1 MQRPSLIFF
10 CKYNFIAHKNYLL
23 RVLIFVTAF
32 VIISC
37 SKNEQLNNNIF
48 KYNEYSNISSLDP
61 AFSSTLR
68 NIWPVNQLFNGL
80 VKLDEN
86 LEIIDDLAHRWEIS
100 SDKKTYTFFLKK
112 DIRFH
117 PSKFFNNESDRIVN
131 ADDFVYSLKRLTDPK
146 VASSGSWVLKNVDSI
161 YSVNDSILK
170 IELTKEFK
178 PFLGILSMKYCSV
191 VPREVVEN
199 FGNEF
204 GQNPIGTGPFLF
216 KKWDQNIKLVLRKN
230 DEYFEKDITGK
241 KLPYL
246 DGISI
251 SLIPDKK
258 SEFMELVTGKL
269 DMVSSPDNSIIDQI
283 FDSKGNLQ
291 DRFNDE
297 FKLIKKP
304 YLNTEYI
311 GFNTKEN
318 LETDAKLR
326 LAINHSIDRKKMIK
340 FLRKN
345 LGYAATS
352 GIVPNGLNNSYK
364 EERYNYDPEKAKKLM
379 TEYKNEKNLDKVNI
393 TISTDA
399 QYIDIIEFVQSE
411 LQKIDIYITIDI
423 TPPSIL
429 RQGKA
434 NGKFQAFRASW
445 IADYPSDQ
453 NYFSLFY
460 SKNHTPK
467 GPNYTFFK
475 SDEYDKLYNKTESSE
490 TNSNAM
496 LIGGS
501 MEDLIYQHSPV
512 IPLYY
517 DMSIRILNKRIKGLN
532 NNPINMLDLR
542 KVKKVID

>member
-1 MQRPSLIFF
+1 MLRIFI
-10 CKYNFIAHKNYLL
+10 FIT
-23 RVLIFVTAF
+23 VLS
-32 VIISC
+32 IISC
-37 SKNEQLNNNIF
+37 SNNKQFDNNIF

-68 NIWPVNQLFNGL
+68 NIWPVNQIFNGL

-86 LEIIDDLAHRWEIS
+86 LEIVDDIAHKWEIS
-100 SDKKTYTFFLKK
+100 PDKKTYTFFLKK
-112 DIRFH
+112 GIKFH
-117 PSKFFNNESDRIVN
+117 PSKFFKNESDRVVN

-161 YSVNDSILK
+161 YSVNDSILRIK
-170 IELTKEFK
+170 LIKEFK

-191 VPREVVEN
+191 VPSEIVEN
-199 FGNEF
+199 FGDEF

-230 DEYFEKDITGK
+230 DEYFEKDSTGK

-246 DGISI
+246 EGISI

-258 SEFMELVTGKL
+258 SEFMEFIAGRL
-269 DMVSSPDNSIIDQI
+269 DMVSSPENSIIDQI
-283 FDSKGNLQ
+283 FDAKGNLQ
-291 DRFNDE
+291 DRFSDE

-318 LETDAKLR
+318 LERDAKLR
-326 LAINHSIDRKKMIK
+326 LAINHSIDRQKMIK

-352 GIVPNGLNNSYK
+352 GIVPNGLNNLYK
-364 EERYNYDPEKAKKLM
+364 EERYSYDPSKAKKLM
-379 TEYKNEKNLDKVNI
+379 NEYKNENSLDKVNI

-399 QYIDIIEFVQSE
+399 QYLDIIEFVQSE

-475 SDEYDKLYNKTESSE
+475 SDEFDKLYNQTESDE
-490 TNSNAM
+490 TNSKAM

-501 MEDLIYQHSPV
+501 IEDLIYQHSPV

-517 DMSIRILNKRIKGLN
+517 DMSIRILNKRVIGLN

-542 KVKKVID
+542 KVRKVID

>member
-1 MQRPSLIFF
+1 M
-10 CKYNFIAHKNYLL
+10 L
-23 RVLIFVTAF
+23 RVLMFLTTF
-32 VIISC
+32 SIISC
-37 SKNEQLNNNIF
+37 SKNKQLNNNIF

-68 NIWPVNQLFNGL
+68 NIWPVNQIFNGL

-100 SDKKTYTFFLKK
+100 PDKKTYTFFLKK
-112 DIRFH
+112 DIKFH
-117 PSKFFNNESDRIVN
+117 PSRFFNNESDRIVN

-191 VPREVVEN
+191 VPSEVVEN
-199 FGNEF
+199 FGDEF

-258 SEFMELVTGKL
+258 SEFMELIAGRL
-269 DMVSSPDNSIIDQI
+269 DMVSSPENSIIDQI

-291 DRFNDE
+291 DKFNDE

-326 LAINHSIDRKKMIK
+326 LAINHSIDRQKMIK

-345 LGYAATS
+345 LGYPATS

-379 TEYKNEKNLDKVNI
+379 NEYKNEKNLDKVNI

-434 NGKFQAFRASW
+434 NGKFEAFRASW

-475 SDEYDKLYNKTESSE
+475 SDEFDKLYNLTESSE
-490 TNSNAM
+490 TNSNAS

>member
-32 VIISC
+32 GIISC
-37 SKNEQLNNNIF
+37 SKNKQLNNNIF

-199 FGNEF
+199 FGDEF

-258 SEFMELVTGKL
+258 SEFMELIAGRL
-269 DMVSSPDNSIIDQI
+269 DMVSSPENSIIDQI

-379 TEYKNEKNLDKVNI
+379 NEYKNEKNLDKVNI

-475 SDEYDKLYNKTESSE
+475 SDEFDKLYNLTESSD
-490 TNSNAM
+490 TNSNAT

>member
-258 SEFMELVTGKL
+258 SEFMELIAGRL
-269 DMVSSPDNSIIDQI
+269 DMVSSPENSIIDQI

-475 SDEYDKLYNKTESSE
+475 SDEFDKLYNLTESSE

>member
-1 MQRPSLIFF
+1 MQRPSLVFF

-23 RVLIFVTAF
+23 RTLIFVTILT
-32 VIISC
+32 IISC
-37 SKNEQLNNNIF
+37 SNNKNLDNNIF

-68 NIWPVNQLFNGL
+68 NIWPVNQIFNSL

-86 LEIIDDLAHRWEIS
+86 LEIVDDLAQRWEIS

-112 DIRFH
+112 NIKFH
-117 PSKFFNNESDRIVN
+117 PSKFFKYESDRIVN
-131 ADDFVYSLKRLTDPK
+131 ADDFVYSLKRLTDPR

-170 IELTKEFK
+170 IKLTKEFK

-191 VPREVVEN
+191 VPSEVVEN
-199 FGNEF
+199 FGDEF

-258 SEFMELVTGKL
+258 SEFMELIAGRL
-269 DMVSSPDNSIIDQI
+269 DMVSSPENSIIDQI

-291 DRFNDE
+291 ERFSDE

-318 LETDAKLR
+318 LERDAKLR
-326 LAINHSIDRKKMIK
+326 LAINHSIDRKNMIK

-352 GIVPNGLNNSYK
+352 GIVPNGLNNPYK
-364 EERYNYDPEKAKKLM
+364 EERYIYDLEKAKKLM
-379 TEYKNEKNLDKVNI
+379 NEYKDENNLDKVNI
-393 TISTDA
+393 IISTDA
-399 QYIDIIEFVQSE
+399 QYLDIIEFVQSE

-475 SDEYDKLYNKTESSE
+475 SDEFDKLYNQTEVNE
-490 TNSNAM
+490 TNSDIM
-496 LIGGS
+496 LIGGA

-517 DMSIRILNKRIKGLN
+517 DMSIRILNKRINGLN

-542 KVKKVID
+542 KVKKMLN